1 MTRTVIIGSGNLAE
15 ALAQGIDLSPLSL
28 VQIFSRNAA
37 RAEEV
42 ACLAHTSWTTSPDE
56 LADADIYI
64 IAVSDRAIT
73 EVAEKLPIPPTAI
86 VAHTSG
92 SSPITSLPSRY
103 TRRAVFYPLQTYTKG
118 RKVDFSKIPIFIEAE
133 SEEVRTTLRDYA
145 GQLSE
150 QVIFADSAARGE
162 LHLAAVMVCNF
173 TNQMYTLGEEIARR
187 SGLGFEVLKP
197 LIEETT
203 AKALAAASPRDVQTG
218 PAVRGDLATQERH
231 CKLLENEPLTQNIY
245 KLISQSIWETSKKI

>member
-1 MTRTVIIGSGNLAE
+1 MKRTVIIGSGNLAE
-15 ALAQGIDLSPLSL
+15 ALARAIDRSSLQL
-28 VQIFSRNAA
+28 VQIFSRNAR

-42 ACLAHTSWTTSPDE
+42 ARLSHTAAESDPAR

-64 IAVSDRAIT
+64 IAVSDRAIA
-73 EVAEKLPIPPTAI
+73 EVAASLPLPPSAV

-92 SSPITSLPSRY
+92 STPLEALPDHM
-103 TRRAVFYPLQTYTKG
+103 RRAVFYPLQTYTKG
-118 RKVDFSKIPIFIEAE
+118 REVDFGKIPIFIEAE
-133 SEEVRTTLRDYA
+133 SEELRNTLRDYA
-145 GQLSE
+145 LHLSDK
-150 QVIFADSAARGE
+150 VIFADSATRGE

-173 TNQMYTLGEEIARR
+173 TNQMYALGEEIAAR

-218 PAVRGDLATQERH
+218 PAVRGDLATQQRH
-231 CKLLENEPLTQNIY
+231 CKLLEQEPLTLNIY